1 MAKILIVDD
10 QRNMRTTLSMMLR
23 GAGYE
28 VDEAADGEQGAER
41 GATGAYDVVL
51 TDLRMGTKDGIDVLR
66 STKDAHP
73 LTEVIVMTAYGTIES
88 AVEAMRLGAFDYIQ
102 KPFTEQELLVKVAKA
117 LDNRRLAGEVTFLAS
132 EFKDRYKFENI
143 IGRSRAV
150 REVLGRIVRIAP
162 TDAIVLITGESGTG
176 KELVAKAIHANSKR
190 AERPFV
196 PVNCAAITE
205 TLLESE
211 LFGHAK
217 GSFTGAV
224 SARKGLFEEA
234 DGGTFFFDE
243 IAETPITFQ
252 AKLLRAIQ
260 ENEIRRVGE
269 NKAIRVNVRVI
280 AATNQDLLDAV
291 AEQRFRQD
299 LYYRLN
305 VARFQLPPLR
315 ERREDIPDLVGYF
328 LEKFARKMGVRPK
341 LHDNVIDSLMHFDFP
356 GQHPG
361 ARAHD
366 RAGRRADPDG
376 RHHGRRP
383 AAPAPSSS
391 PHVAARRRRP
401 GPRERGRLGRAN
413 GHRGGPARERR
424 EPRARRRASEH
435 LADDALAKDDAA
447 RNHLRGPRL
456 ERAERDRSPRRRRSR
471 RAASCPPR
479 TAGRRASRLNGGCTS
494 ETPASFPPCTN
505 GPGID
510 SPRRDERGMAIA
522 E

>member
-1 MAKILIVDD
+1 MPKILIVDD
-10 QRNMRTTLSMMLR
+10 QRNMRTTLAMMLR
-23 GAGYE
+23 GASYE

-73 LTEVIVMTAYGTIES
+73 LTEVVVMTAYGTIES

-117 LDNRRLAGEVTFLAS
+117 LDNRRLAGEVTFLAN

-143 IGRSRAV
+143 IGRSRVV

-190 AERPFV
+190 SSRPFV

-260 ENEIRRVGE
+260 ENEVRRVGE
-269 NKAIRVNVRVI
+269 NKPLRVNVRVI
-280 AATNQDLLDAV
+280 AATNQDLMNAV
-291 AEQRFRQD
+291 AERRFRQD

-315 ERREDIPDLVGYF
+315 ERREDIPDLVAYF
-328 LEKFARKMGVRPK
+328 LEKYARRMSLRPR
-341 LHDNVIDSLMHFDFP
+341 LQENVLDSLMHYDFP
-356 GQHPG
+356 GNIRELEHMLEQAVALVQNGVITTDDLLPPPASAPLVG
-361 ARAHD
+361 AT
-366 RAGRRADPDG
+366 AGGKSLSDVVDAAERSAIEGALRESDG
-376 RHHGRRP
+376 
-383 AAPAPSSS
+383 S
-391 PHVAARRRRP
+391 
-401 GPRERGRLGRAN
+401 RERAAELLNISATTLWRKMTRLGITFE
-413 GHRGGPARERR
+413 GRG
-424 EPRARRRASEH
+424 
-435 LADDALAKDDAA
+435 
-447 RNHLRGPRL
+447 
-456 ERAERDRSPRRRRSR
+456 
-471 RAASCPPR
+471 
-479 TAGRRASRLNGGCTS
+479 
-494 ETPASFPPCTN
+494 
-505 GPGID
+505 
-510 SPRRDERGMAIA
+510 
-522 E
+522 

>member
-1 MAKILIVDD
+1 
-10 QRNMRTTLSMMLR
+10 
-23 GAGYE
+23 
-28 VDEAADGEQGAER
+28 
-41 GATGAYDVVL
+41 
-51 TDLRMGTKDGIDVLR
+51 
-66 STKDAHP
+66 
-73 LTEVIVMTAYGTIES
+73 MTAYGTIES

-190 AERPFV
+190 GERPFV

-269 NKAIRVNVRVI
+269 NKPIRVNVRII
-280 AATNQDLLDAV
+280 AATNQDLLHRRRREALP
-291 AEQRFRQD
+291 AGP
-299 LYYRLN
+299 L
-305 VARFQLPPLR
+305 LPPQRRALPAPAAARAARGHPGSRQLLPR
-315 ERREDIPDLVGYF
+315 EVLAQDGR
-328 LEKFARKMGVRPK
+328 ARPSSTTTCVDA
-341 LHDNVIDSLMHFDFP
+341 LAHYDFP
-356 GQHPG
+356 GNIRELEHMIEQ
-361 ARAHD
+361 AVALRAE
-366 RAGRRADPDG
+366 RG
-376 RHHGRRP
+376 HHRRRP
-383 AAPAPSSS
+383 PAAAAERAA
-391 PHVAARRRRP
+391 HAARRGRTVALRR
-401 GPRERGRLGRAN
+401 
-413 GHRGGPARERR
+413 
-424 EPRARRRASEH
+424 RRRAPSARAIEGALRESEGSRERAAELLEH
-435 LADDALAKDDAA
+435 LADHALAEDDAP
-447 RNHLRGPRL
+447 RHHLRGPRL
-456 ERAERDRSPRRRRSR
+456 KTRDVAADPRSR
-471 RAASCPPR
+471 TSSSRSC
-479 TAGRRASRLNGGCTS
+479 TL
-494 ETPASFPPCTN
+494 
-505 GPGID
+505 
-510 SPRRDERGMAIA
+510 
-522 E
+522 

>member
-10 QRNMRTTLSMMLR
+10 QRNMRTTLAIMLR
-23 GAGYE
+23 EAGYE
-28 VDEAADGEQGAER
+28 VDEAADGEEGTDR

-51 TDLRMGTKDGIDVLR
+51 TDLRMGNKDGIDVLR

-88 AVEAMRLGAFDYIQ
+88 AVEAMRVGAYDYIQ
-102 KPFTEQELLVKVAKA
+102 KPFTEQELLVKVTKA
-117 LDNRRLAGEVTFLAS
+117 VDNRRLAGEVTFLAR
-132 EFKDRYKFENI
+132 EFRDRYKFENI
-143 IGRSRAV
+143 IGQSRAV
-150 REVLGRIVRIAP
+150 REVLGRIVRVAP

-190 AERPFV
+190 GERPFV

-260 ENEIRRVGE
+260 ENEVRRVGE
-269 NKAIRVNVRVI
+269 NKPIQVNVRVI
-280 AATNQDLLDAV
+280 AATNQDLLTAV
-291 AEQRFRQD
+291 AEKRFRQD

-315 ERREDIPDLVGYF
+315 ERREDIPDLVNFF
-328 LEKFARKMGVRPK
+328 LEKYARKMGVRPR
-341 LHDNVIDSLMHFDFP
+341 LHDNVMDALTPYEFP
-356 GQHPG
+356 GNVRELEHMIEQAVALVQNG
-361 ARAHD
+361 VIT
-366 RAGRRADPDG
+366 ADDLLP
-376 RHHGRRP
+376 
-383 AAPAPSSS
+383 PAPSTPLAPSNMGGRALAVVVDS
-391 PHVAARRRRP
+391 AERAAIEGALRESD
-401 GPRERGRLGRAN
+401 GSRERAADLLNISPTTLWRKMTRLGI
-413 GHRGGPARERR
+413 
-424 EPRARRRASEH
+424 
-435 LADDALAKDDAA
+435 
-447 RNHLRGPRL
+447 
-456 ERAERDRSPRRRRSR
+456 
-471 RAASCPPR
+471 
-479 TAGRRASRLNGGCTS
+479 T
-494 ETPASFPPCTN
+494 F
-505 GPGID
+505 
-510 SPRRDERGMAIA
+510 
-522 E
+522 